1 MIEMIFA
8 TFVGGSTICYTFYLL
23 SMLGRNFDVI
33 SDNIVLLYLEGSDPG
48 FLSILGLQFVEKL
61 GRMITQFTYFVQFR
75 RESIQEDI
83 KKWIRYQ

>member
-8 TFVGGSTICYTFYLL
+8 TFVGGRTICYTFYLL

-33 SDNIVLLYLEGSDPG
+33 SDNIVLLYLEGSDAG

-61 GRMITQFTYFVQFR
+61 GRMITQFTYFVQLR

-83 KKWIRYQ
+83 KKWD